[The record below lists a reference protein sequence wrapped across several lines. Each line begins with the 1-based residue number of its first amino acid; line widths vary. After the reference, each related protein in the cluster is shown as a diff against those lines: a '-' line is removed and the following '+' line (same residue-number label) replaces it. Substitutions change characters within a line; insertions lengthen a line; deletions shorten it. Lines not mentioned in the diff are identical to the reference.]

1 MTLEQIMDSEFFT
14 DTYTKIEK
22 LKKDFPVNHGFIHI
36 RHVVENGKHVAQVFN
51 LDEKQTNQLL
61 IACALHDIG
70 YLKGRHDHA
79 KNGGEF
85 ATEVLQNWGFDK
97 DDIKTISTAISNHGG
112 DTIEC
117 YNDVISRCLIL
128 ADKLD
133 FVKTRYR
140 LIPGYPYNTYAY
152 FHIKKTYIKYDKN
165 KISLH
170 IVYDGW
176 DFFEEFLDASFC
188 AKLKNCLALLSKV
201 LSCEYDIVIEK

>member
-97 DDIKTISTAISNHGG
+97 DDIKTISTAISNP
-112 DTIEC
+112 
-117 YNDVISRCLIL
+117 S
-128 ADKLD
+128 
-133 FVKTRYR
+133 
-140 LIPGYPYNTYAY
+140 PG
-152 FHIKKTYIKYDKN
+152 
-165 KISLH
+165 
-170 IVYDGW
+170 
-176 DFFEEFLDASFC
+176 
-188 AKLKNCLALLSKV
+188 
-201 LSCEYDIVIEK
+201 

>member
-1 MTLEQIMDSEFFT
+1 MTYDQIMDSDFFT
-14 DTYTKIEK
+14 DTYTQIEK

-36 RHVVENGKHVAQVFN
+36 RHVVENGKHVAKVFD
-51 LDEKQTNQLL
+51 LDEKQTHQLL

-85 ATEVLQNWGFDK
+85 TAEVLKNWGFAN
-97 DDIKTISTAISNHGG
+97 DDITAIATAISNHGG

-117 YNDVISRCLIL
+117 YQDTISRCLIV

-140 LIPGYPYNTYAY
+140 LMPGYDYGTMAY
-152 FHIKKTYIKYDKN
+152 FHINKTYISKQEN
-165 KISLH
+165 KILLH

-176 DFFEEFLDASFC
+176 DFFDEFLTCSFC
-188 AKLKNCLALLSKV
+188 QKLKNCFSLLAQSLGL
-201 LSCEYDIVIEK
+201 EYEIIIEK